1 MSNTSGDESSHADW
15 SRQLAFV
22 NWFKDMID
30 YLKAEDCVSED
41 LFVEAR
47 KKIDEAMGLIITA
60 SEDHD
65 KDKLDRA
72 DNLIEEIKQAFFS
85 MLDYCYNKYAGPRM
99 RQLGQGGGK
108 A

>member
-1 MSNTSGDESSHADW
+1 MSEASSSKSSHADW
-15 SRQLAFV
+15 SRKLVYV

-41 LFVEAR
+41 LFAEAR

-72 DNLIEEIKQAFFS
+72 DNLIEEIKQAFFA
-85 MLDYCYNKYAGPRM
+85 MLDYCFNKYAGPRASQPN
-99 RQLGQGGGK
+99 RGGEK